1 MYQNSKHNS
10 NILGRSVHV
19 SSPIWIHGD
28 WDEKIKAF
36 TYPKE
41 FSKSKNESLKVLDT
55 EYMKDEIVKRMVDG
69 KVVMVDEYPV
79 VGLRYKNPV
88 IFGLSSLRYKEG
100 LTVCRKEPLISYGIK
115 TLNLMLDPA
124 KEPER
129 EQTVKAKKEEW
140 IKKFGNLNFTQAY
153 EKLFELLWYSR
164 LPCVDVRDVTSKER
178 DEMSIIKRC
187 YWRGEL
193 VDCASIFVTR
203 STDRGMCCA
212 FNVGN
217 ANEIYKS
224 TNYGVVTKKMQTKMK
239 EQSFP
244 GLPKE

>member
-1 MYQNSKHNS
+1 M
-10 NILGRSVHV
+10 
-19 SSPIWIHGD
+19 
-28 WDEKIKAF
+28 
-36 TYPKE
+36 YPKE

-55 EYMKDEIVKRMVDG
+55 EYMKDEILKKKAMWD
-69 KVVMVDEYPV
+69 DYPV
-79 VGLRYKNPV
+79 VSLRYIYPV
-88 IFGLSSLRYKEG
+88 LFSLSSLQYLEA
-100 LTVCRKEPLISYGIK
+100 LTVCRKDPLIGSGIK

-129 EQTVKAKKEEW
+129 EQTIKAKKEDW
-140 IKKFGNLNFTQAY
+140 YKKFGSLNFTQAY

-187 YWRGEL
+187 YWRSEL

-224 TNYGVVTKKMQTKMK
+224 TNYRVITRKMQTKIK
-239 EQSFP
+239 EESFP